1 LLEVESGLLSMAT
14 RAFWKGY
21 LRLSLVTIGIELYS
35 AVSRSSQL
43 SLHQIHKPSGKRVRY
58 QKVAPGLGPV
68 DTDEI
73 VKGYEVGEDS
83 YVLLSPEELDA
94 IKLES
99 KHTIDLVQFVEHC
112 EIDPRYFD
120 KPYYIVPRDA
130 EVAAEGYAVIR
141 DALRGNRRVALGQ
154 MASRGRDS
162 IVAIKPCGDGLLL
175 ETLRYSDEIRASD
188 EVFSGIPEVKVEKEM
203 LALAGELIER
213 KSAPFKPELFH
224 SQYQTALREL
234 IEEKQS
240 TGKVA
245 ATSEEELGQR
255 GGNVIDLMAALKRSV
270 ARDKPSAKA
279 PAKARTKARTKTR
292 SPSSGSGKRS
302 GGKSK

>member
-1 LLEVESGLLSMAT
+1 MPA

-35 AVSRSSQL
+35 AVARSSQL

-68 DTDEI
+68 EADEI
-73 VKGYEVGEDS
+73 VRGYEVGEDS
-83 YVLLSPEELDA
+83 YVLLEPEELDE

-120 KPYYIVPRDA
+120 KPYYVVPRDA
-130 EVAAEGYAVIR
+130 EIAAEGYAVIR
-141 DALRGNRRVALGQ
+141 DALRDSRRVALGQ

-175 ETLRYSDEIRASD
+175 ETLRYRDEIHASD
-188 EVFSGIPEVKVEKEM
+188 EVFAGIPEVKVDKEM

-213 KSAPFKPELFH
+213 KSAPFKPEKFH
-224 SQYQTALREL
+224 SQYQSALREL
-234 IEEKQS
+234 IEEKQNS
-240 TGKVA
+240 GKIA
-245 ATSEEELGQR
+245 ATTEEELGPR
-255 GGNVIDLMAALKRSV
+255 GGNVIDLMAALKKSV
-270 ARDKPSAKA
+270 ARDKGSIKS
-279 PAKARTKARTKTR
+279 PARVKTKAKTR
-292 SPSSGSGKRS
+292 TRTRTNSASSGTGKR
-302 GGKSK
+302 GGSKSK